1 MWVDDLPVLEQ
12 GWSPAERHGLAAE
25 QGAEGLFSLLDK
37 AYLTQRLEELLLQ
50 PIRSPQDLEKWIE
63 AEGELSEQIQ
73 EMASWVLINFKRD
86 HRNEQARL
94 RFEQLNREILPVLER
109 YGHQLDKKL
118 ISSPFVDQ
126 LDQKRYGRLLQSRK
140 NALALYREANIPL
153 RIKEQELIKRY
164 NEIIGGLTI
173 DWEGKKR
180 TFQEMQKLLED
191 PDRRV
196 REKAYRAI
204 WNEVLEKE
212 GELNELMTQLVRLR
226 HQMARNA
233 GFANFRDYIYRQYE
247 RYDYTPQDSFT
258 LYQGVKKH
266 VIPLLE
272 KRQQA
277 QRQALG
283 LADYKPWDV
292 AAQGRHVKPLS
303 PFDDVRE
310 LVDGTI
316 QIFERVDPLFG
327 HVLREMDRQGLLDL
341 ENRQSKSPGGF
352 CSSLPVT
359 GLSFIF
365 MHATGTPRDV
375 VTLIHEGGHAVHNFL
390 MQRQPLAAYRSA
402 DKEAA
407 ELASMGTELI
417 TMDQWSVFYP
427 DPDALKQAQKE
438 HLQKILSFFPW
449 AMVVDQFQH
458 WMYEHPFHTVEER
471 KAKFVELAREMTYHG
486 VDTEGMEDLL
496 AVRWMVQPHIFEVPF
511 YYIEYVIAQL
521 GALELWADYQKDPEG
536 TLTRF
541 KQALAL
547 GSSENLP
554 TIYAKA
560 GLHFDLSEGRLQR
573 LVSQLDLA
581 LESLEGNELVKGSAP
596 NGKSTNK

>member
-1 MWVDDLPVLEQ
+1 MWIDDLPALEK
-12 GWSPAERHGLAAE
+12 GLPPVEGEDVTAQQE
-25 QGAEGLFSLLDK
+25 AEGTFPLLDK
-37 AYLTQRLEELLLQ
+37 TYLTQKLEDLLLQ

-63 AEGELSEQIQ
+63 AEGQLSEQIQ
-73 EMASWVLINFKRD
+73 EMASWVLINFKRNHQD
-86 HRNEQARL
+86 EEALSRYD
-94 RFEQLNREILPVLER
+94 QLNREILPVLQR

-118 ISSPFVDQ
+118 ISSPYVDQ
-126 LDQKRYGRLLQSRK
+126 LDKERYGRLIKSRE

-164 NEIIGGLTI
+164 NEIIGGLTV
-173 DWEGKKR
+173 DWEGQKR
-180 TFQEMQKLLED
+180 TFQEMQKLLES
-191 PDRRV
+191 PDRQV
-196 REKAYRAI
+196 RKKAYRAM
-204 WNEVLEKE
+204 WNKVLEKE

-226 HQMARNA
+226 HQMAQNA
-233 GFANFRDYIYRQYE
+233 GFDNFRDYIYRQYE
-247 RYDYTPQDSFT
+247 RYDYTPEDSFT
-258 LYQGVKKH
+258 LYEGVKKH

-272 KRQQA
+272 ERQKVH
-277 QRQALG
+277 REVLG

-292 AAQGRHVKPLS
+292 AAQARETRPLS

-310 LVDGTI
+310 LIDGTV

-327 HVLREMDRQGLLDL
+327 HVLRQMDRQGLLDL
-341 ENRQSKSPGGF
+341 DNREGKSPGGF

-407 ELASMGTELI
+407 ELASMGTELV

-427 DPDALKQAQKE
+427 DPEDLKQAQKE

-458 WMYEHPFHTVEER
+458 WMYENPDHTVEER

-496 AVRWMVQPHIFEVPF
+496 AVRWMLQPHIFEVPF

-521 GALELWADYQKDPEG
+521 GALELWADYQQDPEG

-547 GSSENLP
+547 GSSASLP

-560 GLHFDLSEGRLQR
+560 GLHFDLSEERLKR
-573 LVSQLDLA
+573 LISQLNRA
-581 LESLEGNELVKGSAP
+581 LESLEGNELVNERAP
-596 NGKSTNK
+596 VR